1 MMDRKTAV
9 VTGAGRGIG
18 RAIAIALAKD
28 GYNVVIN
35 YNGSGEKAEKV
46 AIECREY
53 GMNAITVKANVS
65 DFSESE
71 ELIKKAIEE
80 FGSIDVLVNNSGITR
95 DNLLLRM
102 KEEDFN
108 DVIDVNLKGTFNT
121 IKHAT
126 RQMMKQKS
134 GSIINMSS
142 VVGISG
148 NAGQANYSA
157 SKAGVIGLTK
167 SVARELASRGIR
179 VNAIAPGF
187 IESDMTDELNDK
199 AKDEILKGI
208 PLKSIGKGEDVA
220 NLAVFLSGD
229 KSRYITGQV
238 INVDG
243 GMVM

>member
-1 MMDRKTAV
+1 MDRKTAV

-18 RAIAIALAKD
+18 RAIAVALAKD

-35 YNGSGEKAEKV
+35 YNGSKDKAEEV
-46 AIECREY
+46 ALECRGY
-53 GMNAITVKANVS
+53 GVSAITVKANVS

-71 ELIKKAIEE
+71 ELIKKTIDE

-102 KEEDFN
+102 KEEDF
-108 DVIDVNLKGTFNT
+108 DSVIDVNLKGTFNT

-157 SKAGVIGLTK
+157 SKADVVGLTK

-187 IESDMTDELNDK
+187 IESDMTNELNDK
-199 AKDEILKGI
+199 AKDEILKSI

-220 NLAVFLSGD
+220 NLAVFLAGE
-229 KSRYITGQV
+229 KGRYITGQV